1 MNNFNFDKYLNLV
14 NAEKKKYGLDLYTPL
29 YPMFRLQ
36 NNNLY
41 IVVGLVND
49 EDNVWSNEAKVKP
62 EYWVLID
69 INKDSVLEFNKTD
82 EKDFVVG
89 NVIDK
94 VYSDN
99 DRDMSKYVIQKILQ
113 YKEYFKEDFMKQQMP
128 LQKKLA
134 DMLGDIIIDGE
145 KVDLN
150 EYVFANIEKDIE
162 DKLNDLVRTLVWD
175 KYGSIIF
182 YYDMLFTQII
192 DSYKTRDVFDIKEIK
207 LGAEIMNGY
216 YPGVY
221 YIDNLFNV

>member
-14 NAEKKKYGLDLYTPL
+14 NDEKKKYGLDLYTPL
-29 YPMFRLQ
+29 YQMFRLQ
-36 NNNLY
+36 NNKLY

-82 EKDFVVG
+82 EKDFIVG

-99 DRDMSKYVIQKILQ
+99 DRNMSKYVIQKTLQ

-145 KVDLN
+145 KVHLN

-192 DSYKTRDVFDIKEIK
+192 DSYKTRDIFDIKEIK
-207 LGAEIMNGY
+207 LEAEIMNSY

>member
-14 NAEKKKYGLDLYTPL
+14 NDEKKKYGLDLYTPL

-36 NNNLY
+36 NNKLY

-82 EKDFVVG
+82 EKDFIVG

-99 DRDMSKYVIQKILQ
+99 DRNMSKYVIQKTLQ

-145 KVDLN
+145 KVHLN

-192 DSYKTRDVFDIKEIK
+192 DSYKTRDIFDIKEIK
-207 LGAEIMNGY
+207 LEAEIMNSY